1 MSDDNQADNI
11 ESLKNEMQK
20 QQKELEW
27 SKSRITKLE
36 KELASSKSTLMTD
49 QNELDEFRDRD
60 SKLLNENADLKKQL
74 IGLEEKIKLLVPDEL
89 KQELQENKELIAEK
103 DKTIQDLQDHIAAL
117 MNETTETRE
126 KYEDEISQTA
136 EKLIML
142 ESSKEEIIT
151 KLKSEIDAKHGK
163 RNEMEK
169 LIAKKEAEKD
179 ELMIQFADLE
189 GLQTEFLKEQKK
201 IVGHFGD
208 QDAKIKDLESIL
220 NKKENEITKLKSDI
234 SKIMPKAKEDK
245 EKDKLI
251 TEFQTVLRTQEGKV
265 QQLMM
270 ENDRYRNLDT
280 EINNLRILNDEQ
292 KIKYREKAQ
301 SYESF
306 ILTLQ
311 SDLSDVRNQLIES
324 EKLRIEQQSSIAR
337 LEALI
342 GQVETQIG
350 EKESFTRV
358 PPVATSPSSAPGGSA
373 DAVVYFLN
381 ALVEK
386 VKSNITVLQLVSA
399 MAKTQEQIE
408 KIFPGHSIL
417 HELSTLTRQLQE
429 YPEGTE
435 IDTQIQALLI
445 ATVEE
450 WKNMLR

>member
-11 ESLKNEMQK
+11 ESLKKEMQK

-49 QNELDEFRDRD
+49 QKELDELRDRD
-60 SKLLNENADLKKQL
+60 SKFLNENTDLKKQI
-74 IGLEEKIKLLVPDEL
+74 IGLEEKIKLFVPDEL
-89 KQELQENKELIAEK
+89 KQELQENKELLAEK
-103 DKTIQDLQDHIAAL
+103 DKTIQDQQDHIAAL
-117 MNETTETRE
+117 MKETTEFRE
-126 KYEDEISQTA
+126 KYEEEISQTA

-151 KLKSEIDAKHGK
+151 QLKSKIDAKQDK
-163 RNEMEK
+163 RNDMEK
-169 LIAKKEAEKD
+169 LIAKKEAEKE

-189 GLQTEFLKEQKK
+189 GLQTEVLKEQQK
-201 IVGHFGD
+201 ILPRLKA
-208 QDAKIKDLESIL
+208 QEAKIKELETIIT
-220 NKKENEITKLKSDI
+220 KKENEIIKLQSEMD
-234 SKIMPKAKEDK
+234 KILPKAKEDK

-251 TEFQTVLRTQEGKV
+251 TEFQTVLQAQEGKV

-270 ENDRYRNLDT
+270 EIDRYRNLDT
-280 EINNLRILNDEQ
+280 EIHNLRILNDEQ
-292 KIKYREKAQ
+292 KIKYREKAK
-301 SYESF
+301 SYDSF

-311 SDLSDVRNQLIES
+311 SDLNDVRNQLIES
-324 EKLRIEQQSSIAR
+324 EKLRIEQQSSISR

-350 EKESFTRV
+350 ERESFTKV
-358 PPVATSPSSAPGGSA
+358 PLVTTSPSSAQGGSA
-373 DAVVYFLN
+373 DAVLYFLN

-386 VKSNITVLQLVSA
+386 VKSNITVLQLTRA
-399 MAKTQEQIE
+399 MTKTQEQIE

-417 HELSTLTRQLQE
+417 HELSALARQLQE

>member
-358 PPVATSPSSAPGGSA
+358 PPVATSPSSAPEGSA